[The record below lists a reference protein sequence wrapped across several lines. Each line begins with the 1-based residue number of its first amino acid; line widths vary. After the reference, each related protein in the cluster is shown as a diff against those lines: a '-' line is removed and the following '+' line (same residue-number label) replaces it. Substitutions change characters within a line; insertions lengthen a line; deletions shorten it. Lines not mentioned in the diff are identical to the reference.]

1 VPSSR
6 GHREARVLVHA
17 TPTQAA
23 AIEAWDLWAMT
34 KTALEDLERRFHFPA
49 LAAGDAATDDGLK
62 GFRPIE

>member
-1 VPSSR
+1 
-6 GHREARVLVHA
+6 VLVHA
-17 TPTQAA
+17 IPTQAA
-23 AIEAWDLWAMT
+23 AIEAWDFWVMT